1 MPKSGD
7 QRTFSIAYHQDE
19 IGHDPLD
26 DMLPADTVMAQ
37 DCIIVILDAGAGMRG
52 GLMEGALEPLFR
64 EFASLDGWID
74 ADYADLVTLWI
85 ECLSVVRCFPR
96 CGMLVMPRARFG

>member
-1 MPKSGD
+1 MTKSSN

-19 IGHDPLD
+19 IGHDSLD

-52 GLMEGALEPLFR
+52 GLMEGAFEPLFR
-64 EFASLDGWID
+64 EFTSLDGGID
-74 ADYADLVTLWI
+74 ADHTDLVTLWI
-85 ECLSVVRCFPR
+85 ECLSEVRCFPG

>member
-1 MPKSGD
+1 MAESGD
-7 QRTFSIAYHQDE
+7 KLTRSITDHQDE
-19 IGHDPLD
+19 IGHDSLD

-64 EFASLDGWID
+64 EFASLDGGID
-74 ADYADLVTLWI
+74 ADHADLVTLWI

-96 CGMLVMPRARFG
+96 CGMLVMPSAGLG